1 MSTNPADLPATSLK
15 LNICA
20 QADATVVECIG
31 ALSAASIAGFKKE
44 VKGLIPGAKRIVLD
58 LSHVDYMDSS
68 GLGALLG
75 LYIAAKDAGCDLRL
89 INLNEQIR
97 ELFHVTNVLSLFEP
111 SGGHDIQK
119 P

>member
-1 MSTNPADLPATSLK
+1 MPTNPPDLPATSLK
-15 LNICA
+15 LSICA
-20 QADATVVECIG
+20 QADATVVECSG
-31 ALSAASIAGFKKE
+31 PLSTATVAGFKKE
-44 VKGLIPGAKRIVLD
+44 VKGLMPGTKRIVLD
-58 LSHVDYMDSS
+58 LNHADYMDSS

-75 LYIAAKDAGCDLRL
+75 LYLAAKDAGCHLRL

-97 ELFHVTNVLSLFEP
+97 ELLHVTNVLSLFEP